1 MRLLFLPLRRAL
13 VIVASTSIFLAS
25 SSAMFGSVAANAAE
39 QVVLKYLVFRQS
51 VSVEELSTFAET
63 GELSRSLQVNLR
75 LAKQDPKV
83 VRQYL
88 TEPVEVN
95 LIFLDRVLNSP
106 VGNILLDELSRF
118 VHTPSGLADRQAL
131 RSALVISASGDNTIS
146 LIEVIRNYPT
156 SQVEVEGERLEGA
169 YRQLQRLR
177 GTLQDLL
184 GILGG

>member
-25 SSAMFGSVAANAAE
+25 NSVMFGPLAANAAE
-39 QVVLKYLVFRQS
+39 QVVLKYLIFRQS

-63 GELSRSLQVNLR
+63 GELSRSLQVNLG

-106 VGNILLDELSRF
+106 VGNILLDELSQF
-118 VHTPSGLADRQAL
+118 VHTPSRRGDRQAL
-131 RSALVISASGDNTIS
+131 RSALVLSASGDNTIS
-146 LIEVIRNYPT
+146 LIEVIQKYPT
-156 SQVEVEGERLEGA
+156 AQVEVEGERLESA
-169 YRQLQRLR
+169 YRQLLRLR
-177 GTLQDLL
+177 GTLRDLL